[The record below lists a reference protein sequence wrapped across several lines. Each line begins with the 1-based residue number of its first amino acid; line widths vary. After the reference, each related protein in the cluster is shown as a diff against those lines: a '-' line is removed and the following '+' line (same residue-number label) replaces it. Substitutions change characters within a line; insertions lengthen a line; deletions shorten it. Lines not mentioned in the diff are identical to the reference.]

1 LIASRPY
8 LIVSRRCIAIFD
20 RNLDSIAGLRPSTSD
35 RGDFT
40 PLESIIQGKTVG
52 VRRAIR
58 LYLRL
63 TRDYFYLLSMN
74 VQRVSLHRTTKGS
87 ARARARAR
95 ANYRHNPVAGLQPA
109 GCPYD
114 QIYRIPR
121 KYFSFQ
127 LARNYAA
134 GARHGTLKLTIS
146 KFNSGRKETAGSESK
161 LGAYL
166 PSSLVFIS
174 FLCVSPPSPHFLLSV
189 NLVRYNCA

>member
-1 LIASRPY
+1 
-8 LIVSRRCIAIFD
+8 VSRRCIAIFD
-20 RNLDSIAGLRPSTSD
+20 RSLDSIAGLRLSTSD
-35 RGDFT
+35 IRSWRF
-40 PLESIIQGKTVG
+40 LAAESIIQGETVG

-87 ARARARAR
+87 ARARAR

-134 GARHGTLKLTIS
+134 GARRGTLKLTIS

-166 PSSLVFIS
+166 PSFLVFIS
-174 FLCVSPPSPHFLLSV
+174 FLCVSPSSPHFLLSV